1 MSQGSYKIWPAT
13 AAGEPLGNPTPPT
26 GQPVESPNPM
36 DEKAT
41 DIYFGVVNTVPQP
54 PPKDQLELQQ
64 DIEKVLRTV
73 QLIYGHPVAGS
84 VERCKSQFRS
94 YYMRLFRL
102 AQLGLEGPDASP
114 EISKSALA
122 TVSANLIDDEASR
135 VKNGH
140 LVRLGGTAIVLAL
153 PFILLYLVMR
163 ITPPNDGLAN
173 LLLSFGIERVIFAN
187 FMLLWVGCF
196 IGVWLSYGIRTS
208 VFTLTDLT
216 VTDSD
221 RLLPVIRLLFAGSLT
236 MILGIMFMLGV
247 VQISLGNHSLT
258 DFSTSPMLAFLVGT
272 LCGISELLLPT
283 TVGKRASDF
292 INQGK

>member
-1 MSQGSYKIWPAT
+1 
-13 AAGEPLGNPTPPT
+13 
-26 GQPVESPNPM
+26 M